1 LEEVVIAAARHL
13 LPTLFG
19 EVHTPVARLAQPHNR
34 YPPSD
39 QRDAICEDVRMMNG
53 SKATNPW
60 IQTIEVLRTVSGASG
75 TRSMRPVTK
84 AKAALDPTFPRS
96 KNCVIRVTDR
106 TSPSTVTVEW
116 CDATVAHYG
125 AQLWRLG
132 SARVAG
138 SCAVCG
144 AVISRGEAVYRPY
157 IGRLPPQN
165 RNAMILA
172 STVDKMLGVES
183 S

>member
-1 LEEVVIAAARHL
+1 MLNE
-13 LPTLFG
+13 
-19 EVHTPVARLAQPHNR
+19 
-34 YPPSD
+34 
-39 QRDAICEDVRMMNG
+39 
-53 SKATNPW
+53 SKAKNPW
-60 IQTIEVLRTVSGASG
+60 IQTIEVLRTVSGANDM
-75 TRSMRPVTK
+75 RSMGPVVK
-84 AKAALDPTFPRS
+84 GKAAVDSTIPRS
-96 KNCVIRVTDR
+96 KNCVIRVTDL

-116 CDATVAHYG
+116 CDPTVAHYG

-132 SARVAG
+132 SARAAG
-138 SCAVCG
+138 SCAVSG
-144 AVISRGEAVYRPY
+144 ATISRGEAVYRPS